1 MLITLP
7 FTPSLSLSVFL
18 DCRDTHTLPLS
29 NVKGKLMELV
39 RKWWSDSG
47 CCLCTWVCVLQRR
60 IDMRSAP
67 LFIFALRVSTEIG
80 DDWGQKHSPAISPP
94 TTCFLPVY
102 CAIRSLWTF
111 PLTSLTSLSHF
122 YRFMVLPPESSTPW
136 SVWKAH
142 CRERCWRLFRL
153 KIRMFAILL
162 SLSTLCTPQSSHFLS
177 FGFFDLVFYN
187 PFFWF
192 FSFTYQHCWSRSP
205 GRNLWP
211 PGLLPSAAYGLLW
224 RILKA
229 DRETTV

>member
-1 MLITLP
+1 MEWLRLL
-7 FTPSLSLSVFL
+7 FVHMSL
-18 DCRDTHTLPLS
+18 C
-29 NVKGKLMELV
+29 
-39 RKWWSDSG
+39 
-47 CCLCTWVCVLQRR
+47 
-60 IDMRSAP
+60 
-67 LFIFALRVSTEIG
+67 
-80 DDWGQKHSPAISPP
+80 SPAQDWYEKRSIIHFCLESVHRDRRWLGSKTLSSHFSSHHLFSP
-94 TTCFLPVY
+94 CLL
-102 CAIRSLWTF
+102 CHWTF

-177 FGFFDLVFYN
+177 FGFFDIVFYN